1 MDCGADQYAC
11 QLMAWVSENQFAA
24 AVFSK
29 LIAHVGHH
37 AAGVIR
43 WITDIIEFHGDKL
56 VAGAVFVFGVYKWLI
71 NREGILH
78 KRLDEYLHDRDA
90 RLLNGQEYVLEGIN
104 RSRPGQTPK
113 APLFASRELQAVLKE
128 RRWDNALVA
137 ANAAQSSELL
147 LRIAAEKIENQLET
161 AEKNN
166 RIPTRTTRDNS
177 HPPWRDRFIYA
188 HLLVA

>member
-11 QLMAWVSENQFAA
+11 QLMAWVSENQFDA

-56 VAGAVFVFGVYKWLI
+56 IAGAVFVFAVYKWLI

-78 KRLDEYLHDRDA
+78 KRLDEYLHDSDGHGFSTA
-90 RLLNGQEYVLEGIN
+90 K
-104 RSRPGQTPK
+104 ST
-113 APLFASRELQAVLKE
+113 SSKE
-128 RRWDNALVA
+128 
-137 ANAAQSSELL
+137 
-147 LRIAAEKIENQLET
+147 
-161 AEKNN
+161 
-166 RIPTRTTRDNS
+166 
-177 HPPWRDRFIYA
+177 
-188 HLLVA
+188 